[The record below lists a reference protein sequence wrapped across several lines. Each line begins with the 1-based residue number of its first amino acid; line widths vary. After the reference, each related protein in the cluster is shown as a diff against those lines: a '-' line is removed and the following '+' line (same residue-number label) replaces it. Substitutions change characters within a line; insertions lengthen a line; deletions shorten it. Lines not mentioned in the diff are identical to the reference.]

1 MCGKGSSSKYFGK
14 KNYCTNMTPT
24 GKARYLGCAKNF
36 VGTKIQI
43 NMFLAQRKKEK
54 FYHTK
59 KLEN

>member
-1 MCGKGSSSKYFGK
+1 
-14 KNYCTNMTPT
+14 MTPT